1 MSTTSEA
8 APEACPYHWGVDDR
22 YRNTPRVESWDDA
35 VALIGYVLG
44 EIGTYPEKVT
54 PCNLDGIPPGRLAGP
69 RPLDLDELRD
79 HLAGLPGRCTLTRG
93 QSLKARAVW
102 QQVSACLTVMNAWAR
117 IPVEM
122 ALRFDS
128 GAVTPMWGDY
138 VLQLLPDGEAP
149 E

>member
-1 MSTTSEA
+1 MSITSEA
-8 APEACPYHWGVDDR
+8 APEVRQGHWGVTDR
-22 YRNTPRVESWDDA
+22 YRNTPRVGSWNDA
-35 VALIGYVLG
+35 VALIDYLLE

-69 RPLDLDELRD
+69 QPPGLGELRD
-79 HLAGLPGRCTLTRG
+79 QPGGQLARCTLTRG

-102 QQVSACLTVMNAWAR
+102 EQVSACLTVMNAWAR